1 MTHAAVGHEAT
12 WVRSLSS
19 GVYTVGQPVGGD
31 LIVSI
36 DLLEADTAAA
46 AVDAPRWLAAVE
58 FRGGRVE
65 MVPCVA
71 AELVGGWQLEL
82 VPQVGAPRGVVG

>member
-1 MTHAAVGHEAT
+1 MTHAAAGHEAT
-12 WVRSLSS
+12 WVRTLDR
-19 GVYTVGQPVGGD
+19 GVYTVGQPAGGD
-31 LIVSI
+31 LVVSI

-46 AVDAPRWLAAVE
+46 AVEAPQWLAAVE
-58 FRGGRVE
+58 YEDGRVE

>member
-36 DLLEADTAAA
+36 DLLEAGTAA

-58 FRGGRVE
+58 YEDGRVQ

-82 VPQVGAPRGVVG
+82 VPQVGAPREVVG